1 MLDILDR
8 ARETLLCR
16 KRRKVTAYPVYT
28 TRIVGDA
35 ASFLLALVQLFPLS
49 YM

>member
-1 MLDILDR
+1 MLDIFYR
-8 ARETLLCR
+8 VCGTLIRR
-16 KRRKVTAYPVYT
+16 KRHKATAYPVYAT
-28 TRIVGDA
+28 WIVGDA